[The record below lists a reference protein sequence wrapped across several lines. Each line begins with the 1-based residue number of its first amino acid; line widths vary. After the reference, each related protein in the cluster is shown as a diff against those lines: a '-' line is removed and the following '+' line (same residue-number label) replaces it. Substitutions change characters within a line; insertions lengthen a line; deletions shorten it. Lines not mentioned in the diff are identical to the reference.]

1 MTSTEVS
8 SAPAA
13 AGTDRLTFPDGFVWG
28 TATAAY
34 QIEGAVA
41 EDGRTPSIWDTFS
54 HTPGK
59 VAGGD
64 TGDVADD
71 HYHRYAADIALMA
84 ELGMRAYRFSTAWPR
99 IVPGGAGPTNRAGID
114 FYSRLVDTLLDAG
127 IAPVLTLYH
136 WDLPQE
142 LQDKG
147 GWTNRDTAQHFAD
160 YAGVVAAALGDR
172 VSSWT
177 TLNEPW
183 CSAFLGYGAG
193 VHAPGHTSGAQAL
206 VASHH
211 LLLGHGL
218 AVQALRA
225 ALPAT
230 ARLSITLN
238 PAVARPATD
247 SAADI
252 AAAHKVD
259 GLQNRL
265 WLDALRHG
273 AYPDDVQAFTA
284 GVSDWSHVR
293 DGDLA
298 VIASPIDVLGVNYYS
313 PMVVAHYDGVGVR
326 ARVDGHGDGAGE
338 TWPGCDDVQFL
349 DIAGP
354 KTEMG
359 WPIDAGGLT
368 ELLTRLHR
376 DYQVPLMITE
386 NGAAFADVVDESGE
400 VRDANRIAYL
410 RDHLAATHRAISAGV
425 DVRGYFLWSFLDN
438 FEWAYGYAKRF
449 GIAYVDFE
457 TQARTLK
464 QSANVYADTVRH
476 NGLLAP

>member
-1 MTSTEVS
+1 MTPTEL
-8 SAPAA
+8 SAASAA
-13 AGTDRLTFPDGFVWG
+13 VATSRLSFPDGFVWG
-28 TATAAY
+28 TSTAAY
-34 QIEGAVA
+34 QIEGAVT

-71 HYHRYAADIALMA
+71 HYHRYASDVALMA

-99 IVPGGAGPTNRAGID
+99 IVPGGAGAANERGLD
-114 FYSRLVDTLLDAG
+114 FYSRLVDSLLAAD
-127 IAPVLTLYH
+127 ITPVLTLYH
-136 WDLPQE
+136 WDLPQA
-142 LQDKG
+142 LQDRG
-147 GWTNRDTAQHFAD
+147 GWTNRDTALRFAD
-160 YAGVVAAALGDR
+160 YAAVVAAALGDR
-172 VSSWT
+172 VTLWT

-193 VHAPGHTSGAQAL
+193 VHAPGHTSGAEAL
-206 VASHH
+206 AASHH

-225 ALPAT
+225 TLPAT
-230 ARLSITLN
+230 AQLSITLN
-238 PAVARPATD
+238 PAVPRPATA
-247 SAADI
+247 SEADV
-252 AAAHKVD
+252 AAARKVD

-265 WLDALRHG
+265 WLDALCHG
-273 AYPDDVQAFTA
+273 EYPDDVRAFTA
-284 GVSDWSHVR
+284 AASDWSYVH

-298 VIASPIDVLGVNYYS
+298 VIASPIDMLGVNYYN
-313 PMVVAHYDGVGVR
+313 PMLVAHYDGVGVR

-349 DIAGP
+349 DLPGP
-354 KTEMG
+354 KTLMG
-359 WPIDAGGLT
+359 WPIDADGLT

-376 DYQVPLMITE
+376 DYRMPMMITE
-386 NGAAFADVVDESGE
+386 NGAAFADVVDSDGG
-400 VRDANRIAYL
+400 VNDTDRIAYL
-410 RDHLAATHRAISAGV
+410 RGHLAAAHRAIAAGV
-425 DVRGYFLWSFLDN
+425 DLRGYFLWSFLDN

-457 TQARTLK
+457 TQVRTLK
-464 QSANVYADTVRH
+464 QSAHVYADTVRH
-476 NGLLAP
+476 NGLLVP